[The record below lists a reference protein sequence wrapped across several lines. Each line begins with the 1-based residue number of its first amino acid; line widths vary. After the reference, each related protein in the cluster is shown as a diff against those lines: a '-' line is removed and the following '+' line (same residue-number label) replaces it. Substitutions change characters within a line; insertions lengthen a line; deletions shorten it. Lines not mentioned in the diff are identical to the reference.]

1 MHMRLRKVFLRA
13 NALFAIVLAA
23 VLAIMINY
31 LAVKHRARFD
41 LSLDGYFSL
50 SGATTGMLGRLNAP
64 VHAVVFLGMDHELFG
79 DIRRLLREYEFASPR
94 IIVEYVDPH
103 RDLARAK
110 ELSNRYGVPGSGV
123 VVFHAEGRTK
133 IVPVSEVASYD
144 YKPVLSGKPKVMV
157 SFRGE
162 QVFSSAIYSIMQ
174 EKKPVVYFLTGHG
187 EQRIDDFGQNAGY
200 SIIARLLEKANISV
214 KTLDFAQAGAI
225 PKDCDLLVIGGPK
238 RPLTHVESEIVRKYI
253 EDSGRLLLMADSGV
267 ETGLE
272 SLMDAW
278 GVRLGND
285 RVVGVTLTGRE
296 LLVNNYGDHP
306 VTERLKGLTT
316 IFNLP
321 RSVRP
326 AASVAS
332 FPDHPADKPQVT
344 VLASSSEDGW
354 AEMTH
359 AQNPPKFD
367 AGVDQSG
374 PVPVAVAVEK
384 GNLPGDSAI
393 RATRIVVI
401 GDSTMVS
408 NGALLSGYS
417 PDFFVH
423 AANWLLERPGAPMFA
438 AKTPSRVRLNLDK
451 NRLRLISATTTI
463 VIPALVVLAGFAVSL
478 RRRR

>member
-1 MHMRLRKVFLRA
+1 MQLRLRKVFLRA
-13 NALFAIVLAA
+13 NALFAILLATALA
-23 VLAIMINY
+23 VMVNY
-31 LAVKHRARFD
+31 LSVKHRARFD

-50 SGATTGMLGRLNAP
+50 SSATTDILSRLNTS
-64 VHAVVFLGMDHELFG
+64 VHAVVFLGMDNELFG

-110 ELSNRYGVPGSGV
+110 ELSTRYDVPGSGV
-123 VVFHAEGRTK
+123 IVFHAEGRTK
-133 IVPVSEVASYD
+133 IVPVSEVAAYD
-144 YKPVLSGKPKVMV
+144 YTPVLSGKPKVMT

-162 QVFSSAIYSIMQ
+162 QVFSSAIYSVMQ
-174 EKKPVVYFLTGHG
+174 ERKPAVYFLTGHG
-187 EQRIDDFGQNAGY
+187 EQRIDDFGQNTGY
-200 SIIARLLEKANISV
+200 SIIARLLEKANVSV

-225 PKDCDLLVIGGPK
+225 PKDCDLLVIGGQK

-253 EDSGRLLLMADSGV
+253 EESGRLLFMADAGV

-272 SLMDAW
+272 PLMDAW

-285 RVVGVTLTGRE
+285 RVVGMTLTGRE
-296 LLVNNYGDHP
+296 LLVSDYGDHP
-306 VTERLKGLTT
+306 ITERLKGLTT

-326 AASVAS
+326 ASSVAS
-332 FPDHPADKPQVT
+332 APDHPADKPQVT
-344 VLASSSEDGW
+344 ALASSREDGW

-367 AGVDQSG
+367 AGVDQPG

-384 GNLPGDSAI
+384 GNIPGDAAI
-393 RATRIVVI
+393 RPTRLVVI

-408 NGALLSGYS
+408 NGSLLSGYS
-417 PDFFVH
+417 PDFFVN
-423 AANWLLERPGAPMFA
+423 AANWLLERPGAPVLTP
-438 AKTPSRVRLNLDK
+438 KTPSRVRLKLDK
-451 NRLRLISATTTI
+451 NRLRIISAATTI
-463 VIPALVVLAGFAVSL
+463 IIPALVVLAGFAVSL
-478 RRRR
+478 RRRT